1 MPGLVK
7 KGGQAL
13 SPYGTSPAE
22 DSRPQLLPKG
32 NSPTTGC
39 SKNSSGCHLCGEWN
53 LLSQS
58 PGGPYAHWRL
68 ESDGSGHWTV
78 LERVPTC
85 VPSQRAW
92 NANGVHSGITQKR
105 RQEARSSHSCDPW
118 LRPSLL
124 SAVHAHAAQARGS
137 ALQAP
142 AAPDPARETGT
153 LTAALRLNQPGP
165 WEEQG
170 SFLCRQGSLPTHPH
184 CTPANTTDAR
194 KLSQPLEKLNAF

>member
-1 MPGLVK
+1 MGLPLLKTPVPSYCQK
-7 KGGQAL
+7 ETPPPRAAPKIAPAATSVVNGTCRRSLQAAPMLTGGWNPMA
-13 SPYGTSPAE
+13 AA
-22 DSRPQLLPKG
+22 
-32 NSPTTGC
+32 TGR
-39 SKNSSGCHLCGEWN
+39 S
-53 LLSQS
+53 
-58 PGGPYAHWRL
+58 WRECL
-68 ESDGSGHWTV
+68 
-78 LERVPTC
+78 RV

-142 AAPDPARETGT
+142 SAPDPARETGT